1 MWQNLHSQPIPYY
14 LYNNAYGNFGDRDI
28 KEIHKFIA
36 NVNNR
41 DKNKTITK
49 LNEIMKSKLEQA
61 LQGKRVQPKYADKDE
76 KVSIQCFKYEAAI
89 VKLRDIRE
97 RELKLRK
104 AEEHLKNERKIF
116 KDEQS
121 KIVLLE
127 SRCQYLESKNCELE
141 SLVNTMKR
149 RLDMNTSTNIN
160 NPQGMEHS
168 TPLNDQMQGK
178 INNRILAF

>member
-1 MWQNLHSQPIPYY
+1 MWQNLHSLPIPYY

-76 KVSIQCFKYEAAI
+76 KVSIQCFKSITHEISSSRNDDSTEKSPETYNICDTIITLTEDKYEI
-89 VKLRDIRE
+89 CDICNDIAHPE
-97 RELKLRK
+97 CMTISG
-104 AEEHLKNERKIF
+104 N
-116 KDEQS
+116 
-121 KIVLLE
+121 
-127 SRCQYLESKNCELE
+127 
-141 SLVNTMKR
+141 SLTCHSCC
-149 RLDMNTSTNIN
+149 NTSMEYKQTNGGLVIKADAATF
-160 NPQGMEHS
+160 ELLKHA
-168 TPLNDQMQGK
+168 TV
-178 INNRILAF
+178 ACFEE